1 MRERPRQRLTNK
13 GESFVLFQTVDKSP
27 LFRYTASTLLVFS
40 HQNMSYTT
48 KKLSKSQLEFTFTV
62 KPDEY
67 KKDVEAAAVRLSE
80 RAAIKGFRPGK
91 APYNIIKEQVGEIH
105 IMEEALEK
113 IIQKHYFEAV
123 KIEKAEVIGMPKI
136 KVEKLAPGNDL
147 VFTATA
153 ALLPKVKLPDLK
165 NISVKSELKKVDEA
179 DVNEALGHLQKMQ
192 PKEEP
197 KSGAADKEDKVT
209 IDMNMFIDK
218 VPVEG
223 GQAKNH
229 QVYLSETHYIPGLAE
244 QLIGLKKDET
254 KEFTLPFPKEHY
266 QKHLA
271 GRKVDFKIKV
281 NEVFTLKYPELNDE
295 LAKSLGQDN
304 MQKLKDLLLANI
316 TREAEH
322 KEEQRVEAAILEAL
336 IEKSSFDELPE
347 VLIDSEKQKMFYEL
361 KHDLDRR
368 GVSIEQYLNDIK
380 KSQEQIFKDFT
391 EGATKRA
398 KAALISRQ
406 VAIENKISVGKEE
419 IEKEIKLIKE
429 AYPGDKNVEENLK
442 KAEVLD
448 TVAATIQNRKV
459 VEYLREKIMGRK

>member
-1 MRERPRQRLTNK
+1 
-13 GESFVLFQTVDKSP
+13 
-27 LFRYTASTLLVFS
+27 
-40 HQNMSYTT
+40 MSYTT
-48 KKLSKSQLEFTFTV
+48 KKLDKSQLEFTFTV

-67 KKDVEAAAVRLSE
+67 KKDVEAAAVRMSE

-91 APYNIIKEQVGEIH
+91 APFDIVKEQVGEIN
-105 IMEEALEK
+105 IMQEALEK

-123 KIEKAEVIGMPKI
+123 KIEKTQVIGMPKI
-136 KVEKLAPGNDL
+136 KVDKLAPGNDL

-153 ALLPKVKLPDLK
+153 ALLPKIKLPDLK
-165 NISVKSELKKVDEA
+165 TISVKSELKKIGET

-197 KSGAADKEDKVT
+197 KSGPAGKEDKVT
-209 IDMNMFIDK
+209 IDMNMFIEN

-229 QVYLSETHYIPGLAE
+229 QVYLSEAHYIPGLAE
-244 QLIGLKKDET
+244 QLIGLKKDDT

-281 NEVFTLKYPELNDE
+281 NEVFTLAYPELDDE
-295 LAKSLGQDN
+295 FAKALGQDS
-304 MQKLKDLLLANI
+304 MQKLKDLLLSNI

-322 KEEQRVEAAILEAL
+322 KEDQRVEAAILEAL

-361 KHDLDRR
+361 KADLDRR
-368 GVSIEQYLNDIK
+368 GVTIEKYLNDIK
-380 KSQEQIFKDFT
+380 KSQDQIFKDFA
-391 EGATKRA
+391 EGAEKRA
-398 KAALISRQ
+398 KAALISRE
-406 VAIENKISVGKEE
+406 VAIANNIKVDKDDLD
-419 IEKEIKLIKE
+419 KEIKLIKE
-429 AYPGDKNVEENLK
+429 AYPGDKNVEENIK
-442 KAEVLD
+442 KSEVLD
-448 TVAATIQNRKV
+448 TIAATIQNQKV
-459 VEYLREKIMGRK
+459 ISFLREKIVGKK